1 MGCWYVSNESGQ
13 SEVYVRGF
21 ATDFS
26 SGSASVGGS
35 VLVSRGGGI
44 APRWRGDGREIYYLA
59 PDGKMMA
66 VAVGPGQEFHVG
78 TPTAL
83 FQTPAGA
90 IVGDVT
96 DGREAISPYR
106 ASRVERIGAVHGRVE
121 LDGGIEEVNNDPLK
135 PEGDS
140 DSIRNLVLLQAL
152 S

>member
-1 MGCWYVSNESGQ
+1 
-13 SEVYVRGF
+13 
-21 ATDFS
+21 
-26 SGSASVGGS
+26 
-35 VLVSRGGGI
+35 
-44 APRWRGDGREIYYLA
+44 
-59 PDGKMMA
+59 MMA

-106 ASRVERIGAVHGRVE
+106 ASRAERIGAVHGRVE